1 MSQPSSKPS
10 NDPWSVLRLMGLA
23 GLTLGAFFVFI
34 YYVSP

>member
-1 MSQPSSKPS
+1 MSHPAPTKS